1 MINKKILLPF
11 ALSTLAIL
19 MHGCG
24 GESAKINEDPT
35 TGVKGVTSSTSC
47 DITADD
53 CLQFALDY
61 PVAGLN
67 FDCSS
72 DTANHFATKLDSN
85 IVTGA
90 CKLGDTAT
98 FYIQGASSAR
108 KINLGTIKLDDIS
121 KLKLST
127 LPRIRI
133 IDFATALTG
142 IAPSSLS
149 ESDDTIRV
157 AMALVK
163 ILQGVSTTQDNVVG
177 DLQQITLTNEKK
189 DQLGEISKD
198 IGVSELKSG
207 EYAEILKPWVD
218 ISQVTD
224 QQAFTMLKQLLN
236 ISNSGVWQAE
246 LPIYKPSTGMAA
258 SDGGVTPDGFFGC
271 NKAKYDDCMNAGSN
285 NLLHSMGSFLLL
297 SDRQGYTLGY
307 GEQWRG
313 NASISSGL
321 VLTPYILT
329 TLVKPTKIQLNAQ
342 NTWLNLISRE
352 INGSQPLRFNAT
364 NESTEDLLLTQGK
377 LMNGATIAGTEA
389 IYRQLIKD
397 WDISIDA
404 KHLGLWQQTIG
415 GEAYRG
421 VIDIYKVNPSSYLDK
436 KIFTTEANV
445 KSGKAYVFPL
455 YATLTFKFADSSITP
470 KEVNVGIVINEN
482 GDIRTDIKK
491 DPTTTDMSGNCLTAF
506 AKDDGTYL
514 DTDGVTQYRIGTTG
528 AALFSTNDKSVTV
541 RMILSNPKFGL
552 VDGAL
557 FGLNISDGT
566 GAKINI
572 HNLLDGQAT
581 GITLTNFANNA
592 VTWSNSYAYYQN
604 TYIRIYDDENTNKNQ
619 YVKPTDEE
627 RELAKRYSGTVSIN
641 IADQNIPA
649 CKAIKIKS

>member
-35 TGVKGVTSSTSC
+35 TGVKGVTTSTSC

-72 DTANHFATKLDSN
+72 DTVNHFATKLDSN

-98 FYIQGASSAR
+98 FYIQGESSAR
-108 KINLGTIKLDDIS
+108 KINLGAVKLDDIS

-142 IAPSSLS
+142 VAPSSLS
-149 ESDDTIRV
+149 ESDGTIRV

-189 DQLGEISKD
+189 DQLSEISKD
-198 IGVSELKSG
+198 ISVSELKNG

-218 ISQVTD
+218 IAQVTD
-224 QQAFTMLKQLLN
+224 QQAFAMLKQLLN

-246 LPIYKPSTGMAA
+246 LPIYKPSTGMTA

-271 NKAKYDDCMNAGSN
+271 NKAKYDDCMSAGSN

-313 NASISSGL
+313 NATISSGL
-321 VLTPYILT
+321 VITPYILT
-329 TLVKPTKIQLNAQ
+329 TLVKPTKIQLDAQ
-342 NTWLNLISRE
+342 TAWLDPISRE
-352 INGSQPLRFNAT
+352 INSNQPLRFSAT
-364 NESTEDLLLTQGK
+364 NKQTEDLLLTQGK

-389 IYRQLIKD
+389 IYRQVIKAKD
-397 WDISIDA
+397 TDSIDT
-404 KHLGLWQQTIG
+404 KHLGLWQQSIG

-455 YATLTFKFADSSITP
+455 YATLNFKFQDTSIP
-470 KEVNVGIVINEN
+470 PVNVGIMIDEN

-491 DPTTTDMSGNCLTAF
+491 DATATDMSGNC
-506 AKDDGTYL
+506 AKTQNINPDGTV
-514 DTDGVTQYRIGTTG
+514 TDEYGETQYRIGTTG
-528 AALFSTNDKSVTV
+528 ATLFSTNDKSVTV
-541 RMILSNPKFGL
+541 RMILSNPKFAT
-552 VDGAL
+552 VDGAI

-581 GITLTNFANNA
+581 GITLTNFTNNT
-592 VTWSNSYAYYQN
+592 VTWSNSYAYYQK

-619 YVKPTDEE
+619 YVKPTDAE
-627 RELAKRYSGTVSIN
+627 RELAKRYSGTVSIT